1 MSGCGQMNQEDV
13 PYSIQ
18 KEFAIIDYLKKS
30 CYETRGVDAFCLAL
44 LKMERQMRRLFTYLV
59 FQSEAFSK
67 EDVKKLKKILA
78 NNKGM
83 YFEHFMK
90 GVDDLLSGLGLNVEI
105 LVGMEYSA
113 LVSNHKKIKRLRN
126 KIFHG
131 QITGEFVGRKKL
143 FGYVDDMKKW
153 CICLCRGADDKLGY
167 DGFGYVGNKRNP
179 SFFKEENGKLPE
191 TVKRTINEKFGGDN
205 AFRCY
210 KEFLDELA
218 PKKNKI
224 SRVE

>member
-18 KEFAIIDYLKKS
+18 KEFAIIDDLKKS
-30 CYETRGVDAFCLAL
+30 CYETRGVDAFSLSL

-67 EDVKKLKKILA
+67 VDVKKLKKILA

-90 GVDDLLSGLGLNVEI
+90 GVDELLNGSGLSVES
-105 LVGMEYSA
+105 LVGDEFATMRKDIDKMRGY
-113 LVSNHKKIKRLRN
+113 RN

-131 QITGEFVGRKKL
+131 QLTDKFLGGRQLFICVEKL
-143 FGYVDDMKKW
+143 KKW
-153 CICLCRGADDKLGY
+153 CVCLCRGADDKLGY
-167 DGFGYVGNKRNP
+167 DGFGYVGDVRKS
-179 SFFKEENGKLPE
+179 SFSKAENGKLPE
-191 TVKRTINEKFGGDN
+191 TVKRRINEKFGGDN

-210 KEFLDELA
+210 EEFLDELA
-218 PKKNKI
+218 PKKNKT